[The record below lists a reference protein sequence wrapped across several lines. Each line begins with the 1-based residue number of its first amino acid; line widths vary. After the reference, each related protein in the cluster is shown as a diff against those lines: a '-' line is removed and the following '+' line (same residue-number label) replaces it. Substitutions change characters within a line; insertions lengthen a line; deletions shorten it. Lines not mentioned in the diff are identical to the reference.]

1 MVSIRFVAK
10 GLRQPCIRY
19 SRPIGRRIV
28 SIRFVAKGLRQRR
41 KRLWPTPRGRF
52 YSLCREGSSST
63 AGGMNGIGEWR
74 PVSIRFV
81 AKGLRQRDR
90 LRKTVLP
97 RGFYSLCREGSSST
111 THQLDHAV
119 QAGRWFLFALSRRVF
134 VNKSTFCEQA
144 AELVSIRF
152 VAKGLRQPASFNRYH
167 AYYGFY
173 SLCREGSSSTRGTRF
188 AGRWLQVS
196 IRFVAKGLRQL

>member
-1 MVSIRFVAK
+1 M
-10 GLRQPCIRY
+10 
-19 SRPIGRRIV
+19 
-28 SIRFVAKGLRQRR
+28 
-41 KRLWPTPRGRF
+41 
-52 YSLCREGSSST
+52 
-63 AGGMNGIGEWR
+63 GEWR

-111 THQLDHAV
+111 AHQLDHAV

-152 VAKGLRQPASFNRYH
+152 VAKGLRQQGHYLWAKLNALPF
-167 AYYGFY
+167 
-173 SLCREGSSSTRGTRF
+173 LF
-188 AGRWLQVS
+188 ALSRRVFVNIALAFVANDETVS
-196 IRFVAKGLRQL
+196 IRFVAKGLRQPAHRDRQQNSPQFLFALSRRVFVNTPGHP